1 MTLDTLPVRD
11 CISIVCPLFLFIA
24 TDCSLFPVRI
34 GCIKAGPPVQV
45 ALLPSAFFTR
55 PATLPHPPRSGLLLA
70 RLVLTAALLGPL
82 TTTPAYFADLARLNS
97 SADRYNNPCPDCS
110 NIRPAISPGYVGS
123 PFGALPFIKRP
134 PRLFMCLLALCRLGC
149 SLRPFGLFT
158 RPDPAPP
165 RIGSAAPGHNS
176 ARGPFASF

>member
-1 MTLDTLPVRD
+1 MVTLHTPAAVRVNPFASSTSDKYDNNFQRHSKSVARDLRLP
-11 CISIVCPLFLFIA
+11 CNIV
-24 TDCSLFPVRI
+24 D
-34 GCIKAGPPVQV
+34 
-45 ALLPSAFFTR
+45 FFTR
-55 PATLPHPPRSGLLLA
+55 PATLPHPPHSGLLLA
-70 RLVLTAALLGPL
+70 RLVFTVALLGPL

-123 PFGALPFIKRP
+123 PFGALPFTKRP
-134 PRLFMCLLALCRLGC
+134 PRLFMCLLALVRLGC